1 MFCDYLYGCTFTCQC
16 GRNLKKILYNL
27 SCFDHCLP
35 QGVFRCPQTP
45 NINPYSTYKMALLC
59 VLYILQDAQ
68 FLSAEANSGFDVCI
82 HVHM

>member
-1 MFCDYLYGCTFTCQC
+1 MVLLTSTIVVINRVHEHDTKAEGTA
-16 GRNLKKILYNL
+16 L
-27 SCFDHCLP
+27 SLDHCLP

-68 FLSAEANSGFDVCI
+68 FISAGANSALDKELA
-82 HVHM
+82 